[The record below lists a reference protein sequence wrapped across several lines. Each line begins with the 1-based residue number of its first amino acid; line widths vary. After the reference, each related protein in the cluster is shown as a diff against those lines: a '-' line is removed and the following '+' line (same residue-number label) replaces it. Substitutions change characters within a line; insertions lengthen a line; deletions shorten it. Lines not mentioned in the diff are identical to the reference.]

1 MSTDTKDTEP
11 ELKIK
16 ETPDGSAVIDLP
28 DNFVEEEE
36 APSPAPAPEAV
47 EAPQEAVAADDDDQD
62 RDDDTE
68 ALRAAKRA
76 RRKAK
81 RELAKQT
88 SIEKDH
94 RLQMLQRQ
102 NQELMERLSV
112 VERKTHGSE
121 LAQLDKAID
130 DTQLKIEYAK
140 RKMAEA
146 TDAQDGEAMA
156 KAQEMWY
163 DARRRFDALQ
173 HIKKAAVKPVVQ
185 QQQPNLPDPRL
196 QRLAANWME
205 RNPWYRPD
213 TSDIDSKIAKQI
225 DEKLHEE
232 GWDPTQKD
240 YWDELDNRLR
250 MYLPH
255 RYNESTDEIPSA
267 RKPRSV
273 VTGSGREV
281 AASAGGKNTFMLNAD
296 QVRAMKEAGMW
307 EDPEKRTRM
316 IRRYAEMARQGN
328 RS

>member
-1 MSTDTKDTEP
+1 MSTETKDAEV
-11 ELKIK
+11 ELQVK
-16 ETPDGSAVIDLP
+16 EAVDGSAVVELP
-28 DNFVEEEE
+28 ENFIEEEE
-36 APSPAPAPEAV
+36 APALVPAPEAPQPAA
-47 EAPQEAVAADDDDQD
+47 EAAAVDDDDQD

-121 LAQLDKAID
+121 LARLDKAID

-146 TDAQDGEAMA
+146 TEAQDGEAMA

-163 DARRRFDALQ
+163 EARRQIDALQ
-173 HIKKAAVKPVVQ
+173 HIKKAAVQPVAAP
-185 QQQPNLPDPRL
+185 QQPNLPDPRL
-196 QRLAANWME
+196 QRLAGQWME

-213 TSDIDSKIAKQI
+213 FSNTDSKIAKQV
-225 DEKLHEE
+225 DEDLAKE
-232 GWDPTQKD
+232 GWDPTQSD
-240 YWDELDNRLR
+240 YWAELDNRLQQ
-250 MYLPH
+250 YLPH
-255 RYNESTDEIPSA
+255 RYNVSTDEIPSA

-281 AASAGGKNTFMLNAD
+281 ASSAGGKNTFIVNAE

-307 EDPEKRTRM
+307 DDPEKRARM